1 MIIGSGSRRF
11 LTHIDDP
18 HIRIRFRRCFLQQWE
33 KGCREDAGREVTGGN
48 ASWKSAMEAAV
59 LLFHVFVLR
68 DLLYDHG
75 VLDSVR
81 TERVI
86 IENSIESI
94 GRIGYS

>member
-1 MIIGSGSRRF
+1 MEISDGSRGSPF
-11 LTHIDDP
+11 Y
-18 HIRIRFRRCFLQQWE
+18 
-33 KGCREDAGREVTGGN
+33 
-48 ASWKSAMEAAV
+48 
-59 LLFHVFVLR
+59 VFVLR

-94 GRIGYS
+94 GRIGYN

>member
-1 MIIGSGSRRF
+1 
-11 LTHIDDP
+11 
-18 HIRIRFRRCFLQQWE
+18 
-33 KGCREDAGREVTGGN
+33 
-48 ASWKSAMEAAV
+48 MEAAV

-94 GRIGYS
+94 GRIGYN